1 MAGWE
6 VPSFTP
12 LQGSGGSGGANRRGP
27 RGGLAKG
34 IPRKV
39 WTPTSVFFTWTR
51 LPRTCPVCVVR
62 TGLAESWPVSIETD
76 TRVESIHQRPSQATD
91 VACRFLSSAQGT
103 LIYKHLLYK
112 FPAFNPVCA
121 LSPQLLPT
129 PPTLFPGSG
138 PSLSH
143 HIQWDLAPKFSP
155 RSFKQMG
162 HISLKGWEY
171 PFCQLCGSHEAVELW
186 ELNTQGSCP

>member
-39 WTPTSVFFTWTR
+39 WTPTSVSFTWMR

-62 TGLAESWPVSIETD
+62 MGLADSWPVSREMDI
-76 TRVESIHQRPSQATD
+76 RAESTHQLPSQTTD
-91 VACRFLSSAQGT
+91 VAHCFLSSAQGT
-103 LIYKHLLYK
+103 LVYKHLLFK
-112 FPAFNPVCA
+112 FPAFNPVCPPSPHSHP
-121 LSPQLLPT
+121 LPQLSLLGLAPAFST
-129 PPTLFPGSG
+129 TLSEA
-138 PSLSH
+138 S
-143 HIQWDLAPKFSP
+143 WDLAPWLSP
-155 RSFKQMG
+155 RSFKQMVT
-162 HISLKGWEY
+162 Y
-171 PFCQLCGSHEAVELW
+171 A
-186 ELNTQGSCP
+186 

>member
-12 LQGSGGSGGANRRGP
+12 LQGSGGSGGANRSGP

-39 WTPTSVFFTWTR
+39 WTPTSVPSTWTR

-62 TGLAESWPVSIETD
+62 MGLAESWPVSRESDI
-76 TRVESIHQRPSQATD
+76 RVEPTNQPPSQAVD
-91 VACRFLSSAQGT
+91 AASSFLSSVQGT

-112 FPAFNPVCA
+112 FPALPLTQCVH
-121 LSPQLLPT
+121 PLPT
-129 PPTLFPGSG
+129 PAHSLNSFPWVWPQPSPLHSVRLSG
-138 PSLSH
+138 TWH
-143 HIQWDLAPKFSP
+143 HSLAPGTSNKWLNKLEGV
-155 RSFKQMG
+155 RASF
-162 HISLKGWEY
+162 LLTVW
-171 PFCQLCGSHEAVELW
+171 VR
-186 ELNTQGSCP
+186 